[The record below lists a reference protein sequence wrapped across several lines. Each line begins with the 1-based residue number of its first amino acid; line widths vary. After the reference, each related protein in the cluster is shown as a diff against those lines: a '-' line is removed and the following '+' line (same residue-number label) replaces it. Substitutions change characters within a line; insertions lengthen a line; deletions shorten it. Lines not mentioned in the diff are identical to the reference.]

1 MSAAKTILRKLLY
14 RTGVLGLMHRLRN
27 RHTLTVFMFH
37 RVLPKQSVEY
47 QNAEKEFT
55 FTVEGFR
62 QCLDFIQQ
70 HYHLVAQAEVTAH
83 LNGQQR
89 LPQRAGLITF
99 DDGWRDTLAYAL
111 PELEKRALPAVLF
124 LATEVVDLQDN
135 DWWQDVLVE
144 LIAQEDGL
152 NRIES
157 AIEAVRASALD
168 PDKKSAPQGYFLRG
182 ALVTRRQTAEDR
194 PFRLRRVTASLAA
207 MDESQR
213 QAILHPLVSRPP
225 GARQMLK
232 RADLE
237 LLRPWITIAGHGHSH
252 APLSHHPRASDD
264 LATCRAQLQ
273 AIGGEDTVMSFPHGA
288 YDQVTLEQAQA
299 AGFRV
304 CYSSDPTLIN
314 TARSRSTP
322 IPLQTPFGRIHIPEN
337 EWTCDEQGIAAE
349 KFATFLFFR
358 TIEQ

>member
-14 RTGVLGLMHRLRN
+14 RMGVLGLMHRLRN

-55 FTVEGFR
+55 FTVDGFR

-70 HYHLVAQAEVTAH
+70 HYHLVSQAEVTAY
-83 LNGQQR
+83 LNGQQC

-99 DDGWRDTLAYAL
+99 DDGWRDTLTYAL
-111 PELEKRALPAVLF
+111 PELEKCGLPAVLF
-124 LATEVVDLQDN
+124 LATEVVDLQGN

-157 AIEAVRASALD
+157 AIEAVREPALD
-168 PDKKSAPQGYFLRG
+168 PDKKS

-207 MDESQR
+207 MDESKR
-213 QAILHPLVSRPP
+213 QAILQPLVSRPP
-225 GARQMLK
+225 GERQMLK
-232 RADLE
+232 RADLD
-237 LLRPWITIAGHGHSH
+237 LLHPLITIAGHGHSH
-252 APLSHHPRASDD
+252 APLSHHPHVSDD
-264 LATCRAQLQ
+264 LAACRAQLQ

-288 YDQVTLEQAQA
+288 YDQATLEQAQA

-322 IPLQTPFGRIHIPEN
+322 IPMQTPLGRIHIPEN

-349 KFATFLFFR
+349 KLATFLFFR

>member
-1 MSAAKTILRKLLY
+1 MSAAKNVLRKLLY

-37 RVLPKQSVEY
+37 RVLHKPSVEY

-70 HYHLVAQAEVTAH
+70 HYRLVSQAEVTAY
-83 LNGQQR
+83 LNGQQC

-99 DDGWRDTLAYAL
+99 DDGWRDTLFHAL
-111 PELEKRALPAVLF
+111 PELKKRGLPAVLF
-124 LATEVVDLQDN
+124 LATEVVDLQAN

-157 AIEAVRASALD
+157 AIEAVRESALD
-168 PDKKSAPQGYFLRG
+168 ADKKSV
-182 ALVTRRQTAEDR
+182 LVGRRQSAEDHT
-194 PFRLRRVTASLAA
+194 FRLRRVTATLAA

-213 QAILHPLVSRPP
+213 QAILQPLVPRSP
-225 GARQMLK
+225 GARQMLT
-232 RADLE
+232 RADLD
-237 LLRPWITIAGHGHSH
+237 LLHPLITIAGHGHSH
-252 APLSHHPRASDD
+252 APLSHHPHASDD
-264 LATCRAQLQ
+264 LAACRAQLQ

-288 YDQVTLEQAQA
+288 YDQATLKQAQA

-304 CYSSDPTLIN
+304 CYSSDPILIN
-314 TARSRSTP
+314 TARSRP
-322 IPLQTPFGRIHIPEN
+322 MQIPLGRIHIPEN
-337 EWTCDEQGIAAE
+337 EWTCNEKGIAAE
-349 KFATFLFFR
+349 KMATFLFFR
-358 TIEQ
+358 PAETLKK